1 MLLNSEWV
9 KNEIKEEIKKF
20 LESNENE
27 LRRGMLEGQGL
38 QTGGGIKGENSENC
52 NGIIN
57 KIYFKKIF
65 LIYLG
70 VPMLGAYVFIML
82 MSMDYSLE
90 YYEVSFL
97 VSLYGP
103 SFEVYFV

>member
-1 MLLNSEWV
+1 MWGEV
-9 KNEIKEEIKKF
+9 KNDKGNREIKELICTTH
-20 LESNENE
+20 ENE

-38 QTGGGIKGENSENC
+38 QARGGIKGENCENC

-70 VPMLGAYVFIML
+70 VPMLGAYMFTMF
-82 MSMDYSLE
+82 MSS
-90 YYEVSFL
+90 
-97 VSLYGP
+97 
-103 SFEVYFV
+103 